1 MEEEIDLR
9 VYVEVLIRHWMWIAG
24 LALAAAVAAF
34 VVSSFIPPTYEATA
48 LTAVTR
54 PRYVMQFDPRLQTAG
69 SIQPAYQA
77 YPELAL
83 NNDLLRDL
91 LAQLDSRPEGIESPQ
106 DMREL
111 LEAKQGADPSIVQL
125 VVKSR
130 DPEAAARIANGW
142 AELFVAQANEVYGV
156 HSEEDASFFEGQLA
170 QAQEELDAADQ
181 SLIAF
186 QSRNQ
191 GAILEARLAS
201 ARQDLQDYL
210 VEQRE
215 IERVVRNARA
225 LQAHVT
231 GRAADTPVSPGDD
244 LTALLLQMQ
253 AFSVRASRP
262 AQTEGGGGVSSMVWV
277 PESEAGSSIQLQI
290 SDAALLASGQTA
302 GELSSSL
309 DNLVTTLETWEEEM
323 EAQAAALEEWILTL
337 QQQVEAARAEET
349 RLVCI
354 RDVAQAT
361 HLTLARKVEEA
372 RIAAEDATGD
382 VRLISQ
388 AAVPHKPVGPR
399 KLLNTAVAGALGLM
413 IGVFGAF
420 ALEWWRGSEETGGEG
435 EKGRGRQGDK
445 GK

>member
-1 MEEEIDLR
+1 
-9 VYVEVLIRHWMWIAG
+9 
-24 LALAAAVAAF
+24 
-34 VVSSFIPPTYEATA
+34 
-48 LTAVTR
+48 
-54 PRYVMQFDPRLQTAG
+54 
-69 SIQPAYQA
+69 
-77 YPELAL
+77 
-83 NNDLLRDL
+83 
-91 LAQLDSRPEGIESPQ
+91 
-106 DMREL
+106 
-111 LEAKQGADPSIVQL
+111 
-125 VVKSR
+125 
-130 DPEAAARIANGW
+130 
-142 AELFVAQANEVYGV
+142 
-156 HSEEDASFFEGQLA
+156 
-170 QAQEELDAADQ
+170 
-181 SLIAF
+181 
-186 QSRNQ
+186 
-191 GAILEARLAS
+191 
-201 ARQDLQDYL
+201 
-210 VEQRE
+210 
-215 IERVVRNARA
+215 RA

>member
-125 VVKSR
+125 VVSSR

-262 AQTEGGGGVSSMVWV
+262 AQTEGGGDGVSSMVWV

-290 SDAALLASGQTA
+290 SDAALLASGRTV
-302 GELSSSL
+302 GELTSSL
-309 DNLVTTLETWEEEM
+309 DELAAILENWGEEIKT
-323 EAQAAALEEWILTL
+323 QVAALEPQILAL
-337 QQQVEAARAEET
+337 QQQV
-349 RLVCI
+349 
-354 RDVAQAT
+354 
-361 HLTLARKVEEA
+361 
-372 RIAAEDATGD
+372 
-382 VRLISQ
+382 
-388 AAVPHKPVGPR
+388 
-399 KLLNTAVAGALGLM
+399 
-413 IGVFGAF
+413 
-420 ALEWWRGSEETGGEG
+420 
-435 EKGRGRQGDK
+435 
-445 GK
+445 